1 MRHYTLAAIL
11 SHQRVSLMDVLNCFR
26 AFPLIYFVWV
36 CARVCID
43 DLKSRKGGWDVG
55 GWRDAVI
62 RSGPLTSLC
71 ADKAGRT
78 HTHSKSYTRTSKNDN
93 TPQCYLHVALSSSTP
108 PHILLYFIISFFLVE
123 TGGMELQHGESI
135 RVYRRSN
142 ARFILLKSFARQ
154 QDFYQ
159 VTTAELYWLLISAQ
173 KQDRGVNSSSHLSSS
188 CGAVSCI
195 TRMGRLKAFFSPFSF
210 WGCHLSKIPNLETHG
225 LSLKQHFKWQSDTV
239 VIWSLFYQGN
249 IKWSS
254 SQQDILFANK
264 LWEMKRNAWKKL
276 H

>member
-26 AFPLIYFVWV
+26 AFPLICFVWV

-55 GWRDAVI
+55 GWRDAAI

-78 HTHSKSYTRTSKNDN
+78 HTHSKCYTRTSKNDN

-123 TGGMELQHGESI
+123 TGGIKLQHGESI
-135 RVYRRSN
+135 LKCLQEIKCTLYPPEKFCSTT
-142 ARFILLKSFARQ
+142 RFL
-154 QDFYQ
+154 
-159 VTTAELYWLLISAQ
+159 
-173 KQDRGVNSSSHLSSS
+173 SSHNCRIIL
-188 CGAVSCI
+188 I
-195 TRMGRLKAFFSPFSF
+195 T
-210 WGCHLSKIPNLETHG
+210 
-225 LSLKQHFKWQSDTV
+225 
-239 VIWSLFYQGN
+239 
-249 IKWSS
+249 
-254 SQQDILFANK
+254 DISTK
-264 LWEMKRNAWKKL
+264 TR
-276 H
+276 